1 MAQLTKFRIEKN
13 FNIRLYFKIKLS
25 EFARISDSINFDIVF
40 MFFNSMFS
48 TVPRA
53 APASPER
60 GAAQMP
66 WAGR

>member
-1 MAQLTKFRIEKN
+1 
-13 FNIRLYFKIKLS
+13 LYFKIKLS
-25 EFARISDSINFDIVF
+25 EFARISDFINFDIVF